1 MFSVSQLNEIQIIV
15 FGLIMLRM
23 TAFVFSAAILNS
35 PTIPTICKVLF
46 AVVLTMMVYKP
57 VATNILLAR
66 VNDLSGELIQLAIFE
81 LLIGVSLG
89 FLTRL
94 FFFAVSMAGELISV
108 AMGLGQGQLFNPMMG
123 NMGSALEQFFTVLST
138 LLYFGINV
146 HHYLIQGLVQS
157 FQTIEVARL
166 TLNAAVYG
174 STTLLAQEFFI
185 IGIKMAAPV
194 LISMAVIQVGI
205 GLLSRAVPQINVLST
220 SASITIALGFLILFI
235 SLPLMVFQIT
245 GVLDITSLELFKFIK
260 TI

>member
-35 PTIPTICKVLF
+35 PAIPIICKVLF
-46 AVVLTMMVYKP
+46 GVVLTMMMYKS
-57 VATNILLAR
+57 VATNVIVAR
-66 VNDLSGELIQLAIFE
+66 VSEMPEQLIQLAIME

-94 FFFAVSMAGELISV
+94 FFFAISMAGELISV

-123 NMGSALEQFFTVLST
+123 SMGNALEQFFTILST
-138 LLYFGINV
+138 LLYFSING
-146 HHYLIQGLVQS
+146 HHYLIDALVQS
-157 FQTIEVARL
+157 FQAVELARL
-166 TLNAAVYG
+166 SLNAAAFG
-174 STTLLAQEFFI
+174 SSTLLAQQFFI
-185 IGIKMAAPV
+185 IGIKMSAPV

-220 SASITIALGFLILFI
+220 SASITIALGFVILFI
-235 SLPLMVFQIT
+235 SLPLMVFQMT
-245 GVLDITSLELFKFIK
+245 GVLDLTTLELFKFIK
-260 TI
+260 AI

>member
-35 PTIPTICKVLF
+35 PTIPMICKVLF
-46 AVVLTMMVYKP
+46 GVVLAMLMYKP
-57 VATNILLAR
+57 VATNIILAR
-66 VNDLSGELIQLAIFE
+66 VADMQGQLIQLAVME

-108 AMGLGQGQLFNPMMG
+108 AMGLGQGQLYNPMMG
-123 NMGSALEQFFTVLST
+123 NMGNAIEQFFTILST
-138 LLYFGINV
+138 LLYFAING
-146 HHYLIQGLVQS
+146 HHYLLEGLFQS
-157 FQTIEVARL
+157 FQAVELARL
-166 TLNAAVYG
+166 SLNAEAFG
-174 STTLLAQEFFI
+174 ATTLLAQQFFV

-194 LISMAVIQVGI
+194 LVSMAVIQVGI

-220 SASITIALGFLILFI
+220 SASITIALGFVILFI
-235 SLPLMVFQIT
+235 SLPLMVFQMT

-260 TI
+260 AI